1 MKHLFFF
8 CGYLT
13 MPNRIKNALIVTGS
27 ILAFFL
33 IFTPVIG
40 AAQQTTKKTITGKV
54 TDTLGLGLPS
64 VTIAVVSK
72 ANVGTQ
78 TDANGKFVLDVAIG
92 DVIRFSYVGYK
103 EQRVTIGSSN
113 VINVKLQE
121 DNLLSEEV
129 VITALGQ
136 KQRKEALV
144 GSVTTVKVANLKIPS
159 SNLTNALSGQ
169 IAGVIGYQR
178 SGQPGQDNSQF
189 FIRGVTTFGY
199 KQDPLILIDNVELT
213 SSDLARLQVDDIESF
228 SILKDASATALYG
241 ARGANGVI
249 LVSTKSGKEGK
260 AKISFR
266 LENSASQSTQNLEL
280 ADPITYMKLYNEAT
294 IGRGMD
300 PKFTPNQIINTQAT
314 VNKSPG
320 YNEYVY
326 PAVDWLGLLFKKR
339 TSTQRANLSVSGGGG
354 VARYY
359 IAGSY
364 NLDNGVLNQDE
375 RNNNDNNVKFKNYQ
389 LRSNID
395 IDLTKSTQLVVRL
408 SGNFSEYNGPLATDG
423 GFSTDLYNVAVHTS
437 PVLFPAYFPAD
448 KANANAQHILFG
460 NVGGTGVNSILY
472 NNPYAALL
480 RGHKNSS
487 ESRMSAQ
494 FELNQ
499 KFDFITQGLSF
510 RSIFSTNRYSYFD
523 SQMAYSPFYYNVGSY
538 DRQSNQYVLN
548 WLNSSVV
555 NNAPNIAQEYLSYN
569 AGEPNINTFLYGQA
583 AVNYD
588 RTFGNHSVSA
598 VLIGTGQQ
606 TVYNNAKDPKTKQ
619 RTLQYSLPY
628 RNIGLA
634 GRLTYSYK
642 GKYFVESNFG
652 YNGSE
657 RFSENHRFGF
667 FPTIG
672 GGWIVSNEKFWE
684 GLSNVV
690 SRLKLRGSFGLVGN
704 DAIGSQRFFYKS
716 DVNLNGGGNYAEFG
730 FNKGSNRPGVY
741 INSYENTDITWET
754 SRQTN
759 IALEMTL
766 FKNMNIIAEV
776 YNNLRYNIYMIRKN
790 VPSTLGLEAIDPNT
804 GVPDIGANIGK
815 ARSRGIDLS
824 LDYKFNVNDFSF
836 AVRSNLTFAKNK
848 YINYEEPQWAEAY
861 RYTTGQAISRNF
873 GYIAERLFVDDK
885 EVANSPTQIFS
896 TGGKAPRGGDIKYRD
911 LNNDGKIDDGDKAYI
926 GFPQSPE
933 IVYGF
938 GFSSSYKGFDLS
950 AFFTGQDRMTFFI
963 DPRKVSPFV
972 PSDQEWILGNTQL
985 LKDFAADHWSPEN
998 QNLYALYP
1006 RLAVNPVDL
1015 ENNAQTS
1022 TWWMRNG
1029 RLLRLKSVEIGYTL
1043 PQQFSK
1049 KIKLSSARIYFN
1061 GLNLLTWSPFK
1072 MWDPEQGGNGFA
1084 YPIQKVFNVGLNVT
1098 L

>member
-1 MKHLFFF
+1 MSVTLQKNCKLRYGLFCLLLLF
-8 CGYLT
+8 
-13 MPNRIKNALIVTGS
+13 IGS
-27 ILAFFL
+27 TAYGQG
-33 IFTPVIG
+33 P
-40 AAQQTTKKTITGKV
+40 AKKTITGKV
-54 TDTLGLGLPS
+54 TDSLGIGLPG
-64 VTIAVVSK
+64 VVVAAVNQV
-72 ANVGTQ
+72 NNGTQ
-78 TDANGKFVLDVAIG
+78 TDSNGKYVIDVAPG
-92 DVIRFSYVGYK
+92 QLIRFSLIGFTEK
-103 EQRVTIGSSN
+103 RVTVGELS
-113 VINVKLQE
+113 VINITLTENNVL
-121 DNLLSEEV
+121 DEV

-144 GSVTTVKVANLKIPS
+144 GSVTTVKVGDLKIPS

-213 SSDLARLQVDDIESF
+213 ASDLARLQVDDIESF
-228 SILKDASATALYG
+228 SVLKDASSTALYG

-249 LVSTKSGKEGK
+249 LVATKSGKEGK
-260 AKISFR
+260 ARISFR
-266 LENSASQSTQNLEL
+266 LEQSSSQSTQNLEL
-280 ADPITYMKLYNEAT
+280 ADPITYMKLYNEAA
-294 IGRGMD
+294 IGRNMD
-300 PKFTPNQIINTQAT
+300 PMFTQNKIINTQAT
-314 VNKSPG
+314 INKSPG
-320 YNEYVY
+320 SNEYVY
-326 PAVDWLGLLFKKR
+326 PAVDWLGLLFKDK
-339 TSTQRANLSVSGGGG
+339 TSTQRANIGISGGGG

-364 NLDNGVLNQDE
+364 NLDNGVLNQDD
-375 RNNNDNNVKFKNYQ
+375 RNNNDNNVKFRNYQ
-389 LRSNID
+389 LRSNIN
-395 IDLTKSTQLVVRL
+395 IDLTKTTEMIVRL

-448 KANANAQHILFG
+448 QANQNAQHILFG
-460 NVGGTGVNSILY
+460 NIGGTGVNSITN

-499 KFDFITQGLSF
+499 KLDFFTQGLSF
-510 RSIFSTNRYSYFD
+510 KSIFSTNRYSYFD

-538 DRQSNQYVLN
+538 DRSSNTYALN

-555 NNAPNIAQEYLSYN
+555 TNAPNIAQEYLSYYP
-569 AGEPNINTFLYGQA
+569 GTPSINTFLYGQA
-583 AVNYD
+583 SLNYD
-588 RTFGNHSVSA
+588 RAFGSHNISGT
-598 VLIGTGQQ
+598 LIGTAQQ
-606 TVYNNAKDPKTKQ
+606 TRYNNAKDPKTNTA
-619 RTLQYSLPY
+619 TLQYSLPY

-634 GRLTYSYK
+634 GRLTYAFKSR
-642 GKYFVESNFG
+642 YFVEANFG

-672 GGWIVSNEKFWE
+672 AGWIVSNEPFWNG
-684 GLSNVV
+684 GLAKVV
-690 SRLKLRGSFGLVGN
+690 NRLKLRGSYGLVGN

-716 DVNLNGGGNYAEFG
+716 DVNLNGGGNYSSFG
-730 FNKGSNRPGVY
+730 FNGGSTRSGVY

-759 IALEMTL
+759 IAVEATL
-766 FKNMNIIAEV
+766 FKNLSFIAEA
-776 YNNLRYNIYMIRKN
+776 YNNYRYDIYMIRKN

-804 GVPDIGANIGK
+804 GAPDIGANIGV

-824 LDYKFNVNDFSF
+824 MDYKFRANALSF
-836 AVRSNLTFAKNK
+836 AVRGNLTFAKNK

-861 RYTTGQAISRNF
+861 RYTTGQPISRNF

-896 TGGKAPRGGDIKYRD
+896 TGGKIPRGGDIKYKD
-911 LNNDGKIDDGDKAYI
+911 LNNDGRIDDADKAYI

-938 GFSSSYKGFDLS
+938 GFSSSFKGFDLS
-950 AFFTGQDRMTFFI
+950 AFLTGQDRMTFFI
-963 DPRKVSPFV
+963 NPRKVSPFV
-972 PSDQEWILGNTQL
+972 PSDEQYILGNTQL
-985 LKDFAADHWSPEN
+985 LKDFADNHWSPEN

-1006 RLAVNPVDL
+1006 RLSVNAVDL
-1015 ENNAQTS
+1015 ENNQQTS

-1029 RLLRLKSVEIGYTL
+1029 RLLRVKSVEIGYSL
-1043 PQQFSK
+1043 PQRIASK
-1049 KIKLSSARIYFN
+1049 MKLSSCRLYLN
-1061 GLNLLTWSPFK
+1061 GLNLFTWAPFK

-1084 YPIQKVFNVGLNVT
+1084 YPIQKVYNVGLNIT